1 MGTKLTKESLKQ
13 MIKEELEAFESRPEN
28 LLFVEQKFVRRPL
41 SRSQKQRQQR
51 ALIEIERFVKELA
64 EGHGIDS
71 RWLFDLKGTTC
82 AEQKKGRIFGRSV
95 CTGQRWALMFQEQL
109 SKSFAVKEVIEKAKT
124 FYKRRA
130 KSVALKT
137 PPKLGKAQQAQQAQP
152 TPAGKSKNIKIYKRP
167 RETGTKRAWNAAVSG
182 KTVVVDFWEGW
193 CGPCKEMWPDLENAA
208 GQVGVDIIKIQ
219 PGQTSLNHPVRKLES
234 KLWDPNFQGNLPYL
248 LLLKNG
254 TIVSRLKGK
263 HKVKRLIRFLSQ
275 G

>member
-41 SRSQKQRQQR
+41 GSRQIQRQQR
-51 ALIEIERFVKELA
+51 ALIEIERFAKKLA
-64 EGHGIDS
+64 KGHGFDS

-82 AEQKKGRIFGRSV
+82 AEQKKASLFGNGA
-95 CTGQRWALMFQEQL
+95 CNGQRWALMFQKQL

-124 FYKRRA
+124 FYTKRA
-130 KSVALKT
+130 KLVALKT
-137 PPKLGKAQQAQQAQP
+137 PPKLGKAQQAQP

-167 RETGTKRAWNAAVSG
+167 RETVGEGDWNTAVRG

-193 CGPCKEMWPDLENAA
+193 CGPCKKMWPHLVNAA

-219 PGQTSLNHPVRKLES
+219 PGQTSLEHPVRKLEP

-254 TIVSRLKGK
+254 RIVSRLKGA
-263 HKVKRLIRFLSQ
+263 HKVERLIRFLSQ